1 MSRSIKFRGQREDT
15 KEWVYGSLIE
25 DKYIVGNVI
34 DWNEDYFNTEYWWRV
49 IPETVGQFTGWFDI
63 KGKSIYEGD
72 IIKHCG
78 KNYVIS
84 WDFFQWSTKPEGKVS
99 SWPMCNVGTVKSF
112 EKVGNVHDNGQT
124 LHTCNEKPC
133 YYVTID

>member
-49 IPETVGQFTGWFDI
+49 IPETVGQLIGIQDMNKNDIYQGDILATTKRDILFIVIWNSTTCSFMFISAFSGHSFDI
-63 KGKSIYEGD
+63 DESLSRLE
-72 IIKHCG
+72 
-78 KNYVIS
+78 VI
-84 WDFFQWSTKPEGKVS
+84 
-99 SWPMCNVGTVKSF
+99 
-112 EKVGNVHDNGQT
+112 GNVHYNG
-124 LHTCNEKPC
+124 
-133 YYVTID
+133 